1 VSERL
6 EQDSRN
12 SVKPDKN
19 IIKADPATIGAWI
32 LAILLVPL
40 ILVGIFS
47 H

>member
-6 EQDSRN
+6 VRDSRN
-12 SVKPDKN
+12 PVKSDKN

-32 LAILLVPL
+32 LAMLLVPL